1 MGDSG
6 GLAVG
11 PEAAGKALLHCAA
24 HPGAPCVG
32 LLLGPRAGEATDA
45 APLAHT
51 LSAAATSPAL
61 ETAIAQVGVLPPCSR
76 SPRIAAVR
84 EGGERGEG
92 GGGGWSPPPLLLETP
107 PRFPDRPAPPRLP
120 PSPSPSLHPSTR
132 ASR

>member
-1 MGDSG
+1 MADSG

-32 LLLGPRAGEATDA
+32 LLLGPRAGEAADA

-61 ETAIAQVGVLPPCSR
+61 ETAIAQVGGTSHHALAPPR
-76 SPRIAAVR
+76 LAAVR
-84 EGGERGEG
+84 EGGEG
-92 GGGGWSPPPLLLETP
+92 GGGRSPPLSLL
-107 PRFPDRPAPPRLP
+107 
-120 PSPSPSLHPSTR
+120 
-132 ASR
+132 